1 MMMRSFDR
9 IYQVP
14 STQLSLERATQL
26 DQKSMVK
33 IRFDEDLYRQPVMA
47 EGQLEPLPYRV
58 RANISPMMTSSMSSL
73 GVLHADVGNKL
84 V

>member
-1 MMMRSFDR
+1 MIQSFHR
-9 IYQVP
+9 IYHAP

-47 EGQLEPLPYRV
+47 EGRVEPLPYRV
-58 RANISPMMTSSMSSL
+58 TTNISPAVSSSISSL
-73 GVLHADVGNKL
+73 GILNSSTGKL

>member
-1 MMMRSFDR
+1 MTMQSFHR
-9 IYQVP
+9 VYQVP
-14 STQLSLERATQL
+14 SSQLSLERATQL

-47 EGQLEPLPYRV
+47 VGTLEPLPYRV
-58 RANISPMMTSSMSSL
+58 ATNPSQLMASSITSL
-73 GVLHADVGNKL
+73 GVLHEDSGKL

>member
-1 MMMRSFDR
+1 MTNEFGR

-14 STQLSLERATQL
+14 SEQLSLERATQL

-47 EGQLEPLPYRV
+47 EARLEPLPYRV
-58 RANISPMMTSSMSSL
+58 SPNASSPAMSSSISSL
-73 GVLHADVGNKL
+73 GVLHTDVGNKI

>member
-1 MMMRSFDR
+1 MMQSFHR
-9 IYQVP
+9 IYEVP
-14 STQLSLERATQL
+14 SAQLSLERATQL

-47 EGQLEPLPYRV
+47 EGKLEPLPYRASINV
-58 RANISPMMTSSMSSL
+58 TPITSNVSGL
-73 GVLHADVGNKL
+73 GVLHADVGKI